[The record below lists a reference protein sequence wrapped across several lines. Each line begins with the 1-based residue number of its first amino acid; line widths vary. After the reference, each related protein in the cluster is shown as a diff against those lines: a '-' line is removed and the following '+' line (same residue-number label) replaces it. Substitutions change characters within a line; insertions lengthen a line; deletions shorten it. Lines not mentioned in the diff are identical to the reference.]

1 MKYLTSLE
9 VAEKWNIS
17 DRRVRKLASEGR
29 IDGVKQE
36 GKTYYI
42 PVDAEKPEDRRF
54 RVNESKVRF
63 IRTTRFIL
71 KWEDE
76 IIGRVDEDWELEFFK
91 PNYNEVVSIY
101 SKGEK
106 YWSANQV
113 LEFLSERI
121 ISKDRRDIEK
131 ALYRLNLNSYDVY
144 AIAEKTR
151 AINAKDL
158 LWLSK
163 SEDEKFSNVITEVFD
178 SVFLKSL
185 DMQAYSLDT
194 PEGYNIKRYGVYNR
208 CYGIY
213 KQRINP
219 LSTDC
224 ESEIAVCKLA
234 KLLGV
239 SCCDVARIDSNT
251 IFSKFEYDFA
261 KEYIV
266 HFRRLVK
273 ENRSN
278 NEYQNLI
285 SVRPQYQKEIVQ
297 MIALDFIT
305 RQDDRH
311 LSNLAIKVSDEKE
324 SFYPLYDNGRSL
336 FYEDTEETVSK
347 AINDIQG
354 YSTSFGISGTYYNYV
369 TEIAN
374 NGVSFSKLLN
384 LDITKTEIEKL
395 LIESGFK
402 DYRLAGATTW
412 ICKCIE
418 YLRRIS

>member
-1 MKYLTSLE
+1 M
-9 VAEKWNIS
+9 AEKWNIS

-36 GKTYYI
+36 GKAYYI
-42 PVDAEKPEDRRF
+42 PADAEKPEDRRF
-54 RVNESKVRF
+54 RVNESKARWL
-63 IRTTRFIL
+63 RTTRFLL
-71 KWEDE
+71 KWQDE
-76 IIGRVDEDWELEFFK
+76 IIGRVDEDWELEFLK
-91 PNYNEVVSIY
+91 PNFNDVVSVY
-101 SKGEK
+101 SKGEQ

-113 LEFLSERI
+113 LDFLSERI

-131 ALYRLNLNSYDVY
+131 ALHRLGINSYDVY

-158 LWLSK
+158 IWLAK
-163 SEDEKFSNVITEVFD
+163 TEDEKFSDVITEVFD
-178 SVFLKSL
+178 SIFIKSL
-185 DMQAYSLDT
+185 DMQADSLDT
-194 PEGYNIKRYGVYNR
+194 PEGYNIKRYGVYNNR
-208 CYGIY
+208 YGIY

-219 LSTDC
+219 LTTDS

-239 SCCDVARIDSNT
+239 PCCDTERIDSNT

-266 HFRRLVK
+266 HFRRLLK
-273 ENRSN
+273 DNRGN

-285 SVRPQYQKEIVQ
+285 SVRPQYQKEIAQ

-311 LSNLAIKVSDEKE
+311 LSNIAVKISADGE

-336 FYEDTEETVSK
+336 FYEDTEETVAK
-347 AINDIQG
+347 AIKDIKA
-354 YSTSFGISGTYYNYV
+354 YSTSFGLSGTYYDYV

-412 ICKCIE
+412 ICKSIE
-418 YLRRIS
+418 LLKKLSYNGYEEG

>member
-1 MKYLTSLE
+1 MQYLTSLE

-29 IDGVKQE
+29 IDGVKRE
-36 GKTYYI
+36 GKEYLI
-42 PVDAEKPEDRRF
+42 PVNAEKPLDRRY
-54 RVNESKVRF
+54 RVNESKARF

-71 KWEDE
+71 KWQDE
-76 IIGRVDEDWELEFFK
+76 IIGRIDDEWELEFFE

-101 SKGEK
+101 SKGESC
-106 YWSANQV
+106 WSANQV

-121 ISKDRRDIEK
+121 ISKNRRDIEK

-163 SEDEKFSNVITEVFD
+163 SEDEKFADIITEVFD

-185 DMQAYSLDT
+185 DMTADSLDT
-194 PEGYNIKRYGVYNR
+194 PEGYNIKRYGVYNGH
-208 CYGIY
+208 YGIY
-213 KQRINP
+213 KQRISP
-219 LSTDC
+219 LTTDS
-224 ESEIAVCKLA
+224 ESEVAVYKLA
-234 KLLGV
+234 KRIGI
-239 SCCDVARIDSNT
+239 DVCETTRVDDNT
-251 IFSKFEYDFA
+251 IFSKFEYDFS

-266 HFRRLVK
+266 HFRRLMQNSRD
-273 ENRSN
+273 E

-285 SVRPQYQKEIVQ
+285 SVRPKYQKEIVK

-311 LSNLAIKVSDEKE
+311 LSNIAIKISSDKE

-347 AINDIQG
+347 AVNDIQG
-354 YSTSFGISGTYYNYV
+354 YSTSFGLSGTYYDYV
-369 TEIAN
+369 TEIAG

-384 LDITKTEIEKL
+384 LDISSEEIHQIL
-395 LIESGFK
+395 LESGFTG
-402 DYRLAGATTW
+402 YRLEGAKEW
-412 ICKCIE
+412 IFKCIE
-418 YLRRIS
+418 YLSAI